1 MIKTNQFD
9 LNKGWQLSL
18 SCTIM
23 KKSIREQN
31 TECVSATHTFYDV
44 SALMWTFFFLSASEN
59 KGANSK
65 YNLLQEQPRHTHTY
79 NNVRPAS
86 SLHISSL

>member
-1 MIKTNQFD
+1 MIKTNQFK

-18 SCTIM
+18 SSTIM

-44 SALMWTFFFLSASEN
+44 SALMWTVE
-59 KGANSK
+59 
-65 YNLLQEQPRHTHTY
+65 
-79 NNVRPAS
+79 
-86 SLHISSL
+86 